1 MLLNSNYIY
10 MWLIGVRKV
19 YLPQGPW
26 TFLTPLYSQYDPF
39 INIGVAMEGVRGRAG
54 KGGGWNQSWNLRKI
68 KNFGVCG
75 VEWCL
80 VVSFCWLFIGKYRA
94 WCWYLPHHSEAL
106 ATPLYIGC
114 LSWIFFRTKRRV
126 CYGLPSAEEIR
137 RQFPELFYLPGFH
150 PKLKHKYSLVR
161 IVTRWRFI

>member
-68 KNFGVCG
+68 KNFGG
-75 VEWCL
+75 VWGRMML
-80 VVSFCWLFIGKYRA
+80 
-94 WCWYLPHHSEAL
+94 
-106 ATPLYIGC
+106 GC
-114 LSWIFFRTKRRV
+114 LILLTFYWKISGLMSVSTPPFRSPGYATVHRMSVLDFFQNKEACMLR
-126 CYGLPSAEEIR
+126 SA
-137 RQFPELFYLPGFH
+137 
-150 PKLKHKYSLVR
+150 
-161 IVTRWRFI
+161 